1 MHRHLPGVRAAHTS
15 CCPWLSGPLQAPP
28 VASPPDSGP
37 GGGEEGDARSQP
49 SQHPAS
55 APSALP
61 RGPLLTCCDGTVHL
75 VPPAPGPA
83 PDPDGCAEPCLCP
96 LCLFPVGWAGD
107 LPGCSPAPCP
117 VMGRGALPRV
127 HSSNLETLAPKHLLP
142 WGLLPGVPSAFQ
154 LVSVGKK
161 PASLGDPSR
170 CQPPA
175 RSSGSRK
182 LGSSASGTESH
193 RASC

>member
-1 MHRHLPGVRAAHTS
+1 M
-15 CCPWLSGPLQAPP
+15 
-28 VASPPDSGP
+28 
-37 GGGEEGDARSQP
+37 
-49 SQHPAS
+49 
-55 APSALP
+55 
-61 RGPLLTCCDGTVHL
+61 
-75 VPPAPGPA
+75 
-83 PDPDGCAEPCLCP
+83 
-96 LCLFPVGWAGD
+96 
-107 LPGCSPAPCP
+107 
-117 VMGRGALPRV
+117 

-142 WGLLPGVPSAFQ
+142 WGLLPGKEMLGGQSAFQ

-175 RSSGSRK
+175 RSSGSGK